1 MKKSILFLA
10 ISAVALTA
18 SADDSCSSCS
28 VNFEEL
34 PYAEGTLYLSISEG
48 ENNVVLKAIEIEA
61 DSVSIPVCFC
71 QYIGTPLSV
80 NAFLDLNG
88 NRQLD
93 FDNYGRPTEPCL
105 RDQLTP
111 TKGTKTYVFN
121 LVEY

>member
-18 SADDSCSSCS
+18 SADESCSPCS

-61 DSVSIPVCFC
+61 DSASIPVCFC